1 MVLWI
6 KVWSDFLQLVL
17 LHRGLITEPV
27 LDCIR
32 KLHRTLDVLGD
43 GQVSR
48 VELNAALA
56 FEFRAYSSS
65 GEMPVEDFARLL
77 RDMGDTRDWE
87 DICFSFRQ
95 IDFSKRESIQL
106 EEFMAWFRDEA
117 WDLNLVAE
125 PTLNPLKADVSSKIF
140 ERLEPELTSIQTAE

>member
-1 MVLWI
+1 M
-6 KVWSDFLQLVL
+6 
-17 LHRGLITEPV
+17 

-43 GQVSR
+43 GQISR

-56 FEFRAYSSS
+56 FEFRACSND

-77 RDMGDTRDWE
+77 RDMGDVRDWE

-125 PTLNPLKADVSSKIF
+125 PTLNPLKADVMSKVV
-140 ERLEPELTSIQTAE
+140 ERLGTELASITTAE